1 MRNVKAWIFAA
12 VALAAGAFASAQE
25 LGSDLKPFLEQARAG
40 AALSTAPASETNGG
54 LLPDLRAVLPI
65 ELTACKKGKRELLW
79 FSAGVAN
86 TGEGFFQMEG
96 GKPYK
101 GAVADR
107 SIENPYEA
115 AQEIFDKN
123 GKQVRKQVIGVLG
136 YHRVHNHWHFDKM
149 ENYSLHAGSPDG
161 PVASQARKTS
171 FCLDDSFQLDFGA
184 AIANSVHY
192 TDQCHFPQGVS
203 PGWVDEYGYWIDG
216 QDLDIT
222 DVKEGTYY
230 LVVSVNPEKSIIEA
244 DFSNNQAW
252 TALTIKRPAR
262 GKASV
267 EATGEHSPCASPRL
281 CGEQYKHRV
290 MWDQAKRLDWLR
302 KNKKCD

>member
-1 MRNVKAWIFAA
+1 MNLVLAA
-12 VALAAGAFASAQE
+12 VALAGGTFAAAQE
-25 LGSDLKPFLEQARAG
+25 FGSDLGPLLEQARAS
-40 AALSTAPASETNGG
+40 AALSSAPASETDGG

-65 ELTACKKGKRELLW
+65 EMTACKKGKRELMW

-96 GKPYK
+96 GKPFK
-101 GAVADR
+101 GQVADR
-107 SIENPYEA
+107 AIENPYEA
-115 AQEIFDKN
+115 VQEIFDKN

-149 ENYSLHAGSPDG
+149 ENYSLHADSAEG
-161 PVASQARKTS
+161 PVVSNARKTS
-171 FCLDDSFQLDFGA
+171 FCLDDSFQLDFGPT
-184 AIANSVHY
+184 IAKSVHY

-222 DVKEGTYY
+222 DVKDGTYY
-230 LVVSVNPEKSIIEA
+230 LVVNVNPEKKIIET
-244 DFSNNQAW
+244 DFDNDQAW
-252 TALTIKRPAR
+252 TELTITRQAR
-262 GKASV
+262 GRVSV
-267 EATGEHSPCASPRL
+267 EATGQHSPCASPRL
-281 CGEQYKHRV
+281 CGEKYKHREL
-290 MWDQAKRLDWLR
+290 WNESKRLDWLR